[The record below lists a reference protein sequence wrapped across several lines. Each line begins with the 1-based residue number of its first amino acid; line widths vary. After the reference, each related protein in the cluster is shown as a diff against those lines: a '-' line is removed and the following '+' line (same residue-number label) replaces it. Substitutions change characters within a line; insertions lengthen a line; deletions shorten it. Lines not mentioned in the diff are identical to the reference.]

1 MLRYSDQP
9 IFDILSLAPIRFD
22 VRSRNHS
29 NDDQFKLLLET
40 CISTLAIQAAGSRE
54 QSKKFATWKQNLS
67 SSDSEM
73 MYGLV
78 QCTPDLSAADYSKC
92 FRQSCAEIEICLP
105 PCTCSSLALMYDLEP
120 FFSVTAVETLP
131 LPPPSPLPS
140 AGHLS
145 AGRASSDHSSAGRLF
160 AGHP

>member
-78 QCTPDLSAADYSKC
+78 QCTPDLSAADYSN
-92 FRQSCAEIEICLP
+92 
-105 PCTCSSLALMYDLEP
+105 
-120 FFSVTAVETLP
+120 VTAVETLP

-140 AGHLS
+140 GTPDQPPFHY
-145 AGRASSDHSSAGRLF
+145 
-160 AGHP
+160 